1 MFSQLVF
8 VRLRAAEKALKDG
21 RLDEAFRLAAA
32 PDLRDQRRA
41 QAVLEALT
49 ERFLDRAR
57 EHFSADRF
65 LEALEDVTRAQLGGV
80 RKEEVG
86 ELRQHIHTV
95 MTEKKKHDA
104 RRRDRIDT
112 ARQRA
117 DAGSLAAGRR
127 IIEQATIVD
136 DEAKA
141 LRKDFA
147 RREAEVADVIARAED
162 LLAHGQLAAAAERVQ
177 RARSIDAANH
187 EITRVETALCQ
198 RVFEAAGAA
207 LTEGRLSRACNEL
220 ACLGELGA
228 DLPRKR
234 ELVELLSAA
243 KEAGRLARNGEYD
256 DALQAVMTLNR
267 LAPGAKWIK
276 EAIAQLKQL
285 DTVHPALLAGPLGE
299 RFDVRGGARPPT
311 GASVPKARLDETI
324 ALPSRKKNAADST
337 SSDRLLL
344 LVDGG
349 GSYLILRSAPVTVG
363 RVVAGKRADVPIFS
377 DLAEQHATITRVE
390 EDYFVMSGHE
400 LQVAGRS
407 TKHHLLS
414 NGDRVV
420 LGKKAKF
427 TFRLP
432 SRTSAS
438 AILDLSDTTK
448 MPNDVRRVV
457 LFDKHATIGLGPSAH
472 IGCRHAHPPL
482 VLFER
487 GDSLWIRQKS
497 DGHVNT
503 EAIELRLG
511 EPIEI
516 GGVSLVLSPWKIRAA
531 GGSVA

>member
-32 PDLRDQRRA
+32 PDLREQRRA

-57 EHFSADRF
+57 EHFDADRF

-86 ELRQHIHTV
+86 QLREHIQTV

-104 RRRDRIDT
+104 RRRGRIDA
-112 ARQRA
+112 ARRRA

-141 LRKDFA
+141 LCKDFA
-147 RREAEVADVIARAED
+147 RREDEVAEVIARAED

-187 EITRVETALCQ
+187 EITRIETALCQ

-207 LTEGRLSRACNEL
+207 LMEGRLSRAGNEL
-220 ACLGELGA
+220 GCLGELGS

-234 ELVELLSAA
+234 ELVELLSTA
-243 KEAGRLARNGEYD
+243 KEAGRLVREGAYD
-256 DALQAVMTLNR
+256 DALQAVMTLDR
-267 LAPGAKWIK
+267 LMPGARWIK
-276 EAIAQLKQL
+276 ESIAQLKQL
-285 DTVHPALLAGPLGE
+285 DTVRPALLAGPLGE
-299 RFDVRGGARPPT
+299 RIDVARSPDRAP
-311 GASVPKARLDETI
+311 VRNARLDETI
-324 ALPSRKKNAADST
+324 ALPNRSKTAADST

-363 RVVAGKRADVPIFS
+363 RVVASKPADVPIFS

-432 SRTSAS
+432 SRTSAT
-438 AILDLSDTTK
+438 ATLDLSDTTK

-457 LFDKHATIGLGPSAH
+457 LFDKHATIGLGPAAH